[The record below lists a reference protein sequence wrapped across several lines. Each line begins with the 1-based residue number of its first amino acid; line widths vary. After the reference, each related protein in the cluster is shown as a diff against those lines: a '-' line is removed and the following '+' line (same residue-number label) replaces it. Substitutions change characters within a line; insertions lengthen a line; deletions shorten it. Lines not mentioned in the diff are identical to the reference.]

1 MTIML
6 LSKVKLVSYASLA
19 AGLLTMLCLLHPSAC
34 KIATIRRLNEGDNG
48 KINGVQTFN
57 AAGYVDSIWNANL
70 KPSLSQAVEVSELL
84 KELDTNA
91 EGVKARYGHRE
102 GGRPYYV
109 VIKGSGRIMAADTS
123 SHTGTATVAIASN
136 ENKQI
141 AIQIGPVLR
150 GTAIRDAL
158 PFISADRFANQI
170 HFAEVANELNARVER
185 NVLAPIDRSSLK
197 GRLIVF
203 TGMVGID
210 GNQPPLVT
218 PVQLTMGEAR

>member
-1 MTIML
+1 MP
-6 LSKVKLVSYASLA
+6 KVKLVLHASLTA
-19 AGLLTMLCLLHPSAC
+19 SLLTMLCLLLPSAC
-34 KIATIRRLNEGDNG
+34 KIATIRRLDKGGNG
-48 KINGVQTFN
+48 KTSGVQTFS
-57 AAGYVDSIWNANL
+57 AARYVDSIWNANL
-70 KPSLSQAVEVSELL
+70 KPSLSQAVEISELL

-91 EGVKARYGHRE
+91 EGVKARYGPRE
-102 GGRPYYV
+102 GNRPYYI

-136 ENKQI
+136 ENNQI
-141 AIQIGPVLR
+141 ALQIGPILK

-158 PFISADRFANQI
+158 PFISADQFANQI

-185 NVLAPIDRSSLK
+185 NVLAPINRSSLR
-197 GRLIVF
+197 GRLIIF

-210 GNQPPLVT
+210 GHQPLLVT

>member
-1 MTIML
+1 M
-6 LSKVKLVSYASLA
+6 
-19 AGLLTMLCLLHPSAC
+19 
-34 KIATIRRLNEGDNG
+34 
-48 KINGVQTFN
+48 
-57 AAGYVDSIWNANL
+57 
-70 KPSLSQAVEVSELL
+70 AV
-84 KELDTNA
+84 
-91 EGVKARYGHRE
+91 
-102 GGRPYYV
+102 
-109 VIKGSGRIMAADTS
+109 DTS
-123 SHTGTATVAIASN
+123 SHTGTATVAIAPN

-141 AIQIGPVLR
+141 AIQIGPVLK

-210 GNQPPLVT
+210 AGQPLLVT